1 MAACCVVQI
10 LGHLTEEV
18 DKELVDA
25 EGEPEV
31 GAPKGASN
39 SAGMSSISIEESS
52 FFDWIQP

>member
-1 MAACCVVQI
+1 MVQI